1 MAEREKKRKIKIL
14 KDGPYIVS
22 GNIHLAEKIIIPE
35 GKGYK
40 FEEGRQ
46 FPRSEEFALCRCGK
60 SRNMPY
66 CDGTH
71 GKIDFDGTETA
82 SKARFEERAELIE
95 GPGLDLL
102 DDNRCAFARF
112 CHREKGDVWELV
124 KNSDDPSTIE
134 EAITA
139 ANECPAGRLVA
150 VDKGGKQIEPKY
162 EPAVEIL
169 QDPERGVSGGI
180 FVKGNIPIEFS
191 DGHINEIRNRVV
203 LCRCGKSKNKPFC
216 DATHVA
222 IKFCDRKVK
231 SPLKKEHGS

>member
-1 MAEREKKRKIKIL
+1 MGAREKKIKIKIL

-22 GNIHLAEKIIIPE
+22 GNVHLTEKIIVPM
-35 GKGYK
+35 GRGYK
-40 FEEGRQ
+40 LENGCE

-71 GKIDFDGTETA
+71 GKHNFDGTETA
-82 SKARFEERAELIE
+82 SKTRYEERAELIE

-102 DDNRCAFARF
+102 DDYRCAFARF
-112 CHREKGDVWELV
+112 CHREKGNVWELV
-124 KNSDDPSTIE
+124 RNSDDPAAKE
-134 EAITA
+134 EAIIA

-150 VDKGGKQIEPKY
+150 VDKGGKQIEPVY
-162 EPAVEIL
+162 EPSVDIL
-169 QDPERGVSGGI
+169 QDPEKGVSGGI

-191 DGHINEIRNRVV
+191 DGHIDELRNRVV

-216 DATHVA
+216 DATHVI
-222 IKFCDRKVK
+222 IKFCDQKLK
-231 SPLKKEHGS
+231 SGIKKGEV